1 MTTIAVVDIETDR
14 FEGEEGEAKVVE
26 LACVAITDE
35 WVNGILIL
43 RHGK

>member
-35 WVNGILIL
+35 WDINTTS
-43 RHGK
+43 